1 MPLNLSQQHTVS
13 PNRVTKY
20 GWTALEIAAING
32 FDDIISLLV
41 TQYGGDVNQEN
52 PNNHATPLEN
62 AIEGGHLDTVRVMME
77 ELEVPARF
85 RGAEVAD
92 LKSAE
97 AVVISQGEKQCW
109 PISGLDQANHVSGEL
124 INPGDDHKEIIFY
137 LQQRNNLPKHIE
149 NRITFRMSMKR

>member
-1 MPLNLSQQHTVS
+1 MPMNLSPQHTVS

-62 AIEGGHLDTVRVMME
+62 AIEGGHLKTVRLLCQGLCLTATDGCGVQAAGGGPGGSVR
-77 ELEVPARF
+77 LLHHQRVGVRAPVRRQARHQPGRAALPGPRVRADQEVT
-85 RGAEVAD
+85 VT
-92 LKSAE
+92 
-97 AVVISQGEKQCW
+97 
-109 PISGLDQANHVSGEL
+109 VS
-124 INPGDDHKEIIFY
+124 
-137 LQQRNNLPKHIE
+137 R
-149 NRITFRMSMKR
+149 

>member
-1 MPLNLSQQHTVS
+1 MS

-62 AIEGGHLDTVRVMME
+62 AIEGGHLKTVRLLRQGLWLTATDGCGVQE
-77 ELEVPARF
+77 AGGGPAGEVRLLHHQRVGVRAPVRRQARHQPG
-85 RGAEVAD
+85 RAALPGPGVRADQEVGGTVY
-92 LKSAE
+92 S
-97 AVVISQGEKQCW
+97 I
-109 PISGLDQANHVSGEL
+109 
-124 INPGDDHKEIIFY
+124 
-137 LQQRNNLPKHIE
+137 LQ
-149 NRITFRMSMKR
+149 